1 MANPNPAPEHRFKKG
16 NQAAKGHGRPL
27 GSLGFSNRLKK
38 ILLNETASGKKVI
51 DLLTEK
57 LIAETLKN
65 PAKMWPFLRDLIER
79 DEGKV
84 TDKIEV
90 SGNPKNLVDM
100 LKALESQKKEE
111 IEPPLRN

>member
-1 MANPNPAPEHRFKKG
+1 MPKEDTQFKKG

-27 GSLGFSNRLKK
+27 GSLGFTNRLKK

-57 LIAETLKN
+57 LISETLKN

-100 LKALESQKKEE
+100 LKALETQEKEE
-111 IEPPLRN
+111 VEPPNRN